1 MTFYGLLLV
10 VSLFPLMGISIIDAK
25 ARQVQVGY
33 CAELKEVDA
42 ANAAGFDYL
51 ELRTSEIAALS
62 DADYEKLVEKLKRLK
77 ISVPVTYLFIP
88 GSIKLTGPKIDQEQQ
103 MNYVR
108 KAFDR
113 VSRLGARLITFGSGV
128 ARQVPEG
135 FSKEA
140 AFKQLVEFC
149 QRIGPEAKA
158 RNLTIVIEPQR
169 KQECNIINSAAE
181 GLELIN
187 AVNHPNIQLMVD
199 FYHLAEEKENPA
211 IILKAKD
218 HIRHL
223 HMANPT
229 GRVFPLKWEEYDY
242 GRFFENLRQI
252 GYDQRISI
260 EAGTKDFPKEAP
272 QAIAFLRRAF
282 GQ

>member
-1 MTFYGLLLV
+1 MERCARFRLAIAR
-10 VSLFPLMGISIIDAK
+10 SLKEIDAAK
-25 ARQVQVGY
+25 
-33 CAELKEVDA
+33 
-42 ANAAGFDYL
+42 AAGFDYL

-62 DADYEKLVEKLKRLK
+62 DADYEKLVEKVNRLK

-88 GSIKLTGPKIDQEQQ
+88 GSIKLTGPKIDKEQQ
-103 MNYVR
+103 MNYVM
-108 KAFDR
+108 KAFER

-128 ARQVPEG
+128 ARQVPAG
-135 FSKEA
+135 FSKEE
-140 AFKQLVEFC
+140 AFKQLIEFC

-181 GLELIN
+181 GFELIK

-199 FYHLAEEKENPA
+199 FYHLAEEKEDPD
-211 IILKAKD
+211 IIIKAKD

-242 GRFFENLRQI
+242 GKFFENLRQI